1 MTDGPVRAP
10 GPFALAAAALAV
22 VTLAVFRLPESFVAV
37 LERNALLQGAAAG
50 WAFRILAV
58 VAVGQAAYGGFM
70 VLRPER
76 VELALD
82 QEPSLRAAGH
92 ARVARSLSWN
102 AAGISALTV
111 VYGVAAFAITGE
123 RAGFWLFVLIGI
135 AQLAWY
141 YRLTGTIVE
150 WLRFQPQ
157 AGSGSDEVDA
167 APPYCPPLAR
177 GFLGASIPP
186 KA

>member
-1 MTDGPVRAP
+1 MKDDPIRPP
-10 GPFALAAAALAV
+10 GPFAAAAAVLAV
-22 VTLAVFRLPESFVAV
+22 LTLAVFRLPESFVAV
-37 LERNALLQGAAAG
+37 LARNALLQGSATG
-50 WAFRILAV
+50 WAFGILGL
-58 VAVGQAAYGGFM
+58 VAVGQAAYAGGM

-76 VELALD
+76 VEVALER
-82 QEPSLRAAGH
+82 EPSLRAAGR
-92 ARVARSLSWN
+92 AGVARSLAWN
-102 AAGISALTV
+102 AAGISALTM

-157 AGSGSDEVDA
+157 LGPGTDEPGA
-167 APPYCPPLAR
+167 PPPYCPPLAR
-177 GFLGASIPP
+177 GLLGASIPP
-186 KA
+186 KV